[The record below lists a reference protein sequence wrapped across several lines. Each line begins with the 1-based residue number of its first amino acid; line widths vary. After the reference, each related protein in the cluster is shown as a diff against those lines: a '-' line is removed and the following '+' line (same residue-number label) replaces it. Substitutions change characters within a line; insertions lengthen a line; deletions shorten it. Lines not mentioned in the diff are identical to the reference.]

1 MELRDREFEIREQQ
15 NREREIQ
22 EKAEREMQERAA
34 REGRENAE
42 RERARIQMERDQ
54 EKK

>member
-1 MELRDREFEIREQQ
+1 
-15 NREREIQ
+15 
-22 EKAEREMQERAA
+22 MQERAA

-42 RERARIQMERDQ
+42 RDRARIQMERDQ